1 MDESVIIVK
10 EGRHLL
16 QELTV
21 EGAFVP
27 NDTYINIDKNIAL
40 ITGIGLNS
48 ILNPYGDLRERNHN
62 YNFTNIMTKVVTI
75 IVVIITITIIIIM
88 ITRIIIVIVM
98 IIIMAITPSMKY
110 SNNKKYHF
118 PSKFIGT
125 LSLRYFK

>member
-48 ILNPYGDLRERNHN
+48 ILNPYGDLRERNHK
-62 YNFTNIMTKVVTI
+62 YNDKI
-75 IVVIITITIIIIM
+75 
-88 ITRIIIVIVM
+88 
-98 IIIMAITPSMKY
+98 
-110 SNNKKYHF
+110 SNNNCSNNNNNDNNDNKNNN
-118 PSKFIGT
+118 SNNNNSSNNTIDEI
-125 LSLRYFK
+125 FK

>member
-75 IVVIITITIIIIM
+75 IVVIITIIIIM

-98 IIIMAITPSMKY
+98 IIIIAIAPSMKY
-110 SNNKKYHF
+110 SKNLKYHF
-118 PSKFIGT
+118 SSKFIST
-125 LSLRYFK
+125 LSFRYFK

>member
-48 ILNPYGDLRERNHN
+48 ILDPYGDLRERNHN
-62 YNFTNIMTKVVTI
+62 YNFTNMMTKLVTM
-75 IVVIITITIIIIM
+75 IVVTITII
-88 ITRIIIVIVM
+88 VIKE
-98 IIIMAITPSMKY
+98 A
-110 SNNKKYHF
+110 F
-118 PSKFIGT
+118 PCSRLKE
-125 LSLRYFK
+125 

>member
-1 MDESVIIVK
+1 MIIVK

-27 NDTYINIDKNIAL
+27 NDTYINVDKNIAL

-48 ILNPYGDLRERNHN
+48 ILDPYGDLRERNHN
-62 YNFTNIMTKVVTI
+62 YNFTNIMTKLVSV
-75 IVVIITITIIIIM
+75 IVVIITIIVVM

-110 SNNKKYHF
+110 SNN
-118 PSKFIGT
+118 
-125 LSLRYFK
+125 